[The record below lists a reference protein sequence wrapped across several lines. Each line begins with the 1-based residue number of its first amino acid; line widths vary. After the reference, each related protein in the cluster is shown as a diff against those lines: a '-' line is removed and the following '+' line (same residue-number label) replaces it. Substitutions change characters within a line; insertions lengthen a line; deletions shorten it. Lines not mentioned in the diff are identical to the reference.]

1 MIDAILK
8 LLEKLIKLG
17 EVHMT
22 NKQIYVDRYVTP
34 LYSIAE
40 TVYKDYSSLLRDT
53 RRKIQTGRKTI
64 PLIQFLE
71 QRRVDQL
78 PTRLRIRAILRKTPR
93 KNWTLFEQGILG
105 LINGCISDSQSY
117 LTIYPL
123 QGGPRGHTVYDI
135 IRRIESYDSDDLA
148 MFRHHLLEAIDL
160 QIDGLDKAWEFVCA
174 GYADLQSTA
183 IPDVGVPAKY
193 VYKR

>member
-1 MIDAILK
+1 MSQVCLPRHPAVAHFCLDRPSCRMIDSILK

-17 EVHMT
+17 EVRMA

-64 PLIQFLE
+64 PLIQFIE

-93 KNWTLFEQGILG
+93 KNWTLLEQGILG
-105 LINGCISDSQSY
+105 LING
-117 LTIYPL
+117 
-123 QGGPRGHTVYDI
+123 
-135 IRRIESYDSDDLA
+135 
-148 MFRHHLLEAIDL
+148 
-160 QIDGLDKAWEFVCA
+160 
-174 GYADLQSTA
+174 
-183 IPDVGVPAKY
+183 
-193 VYKR
+193 